1 MIPLPRQPATGR
13 RACSSPSRST
23 ARRSAGWRPA
33 ATRTVRQRAGTR
45 RRPVWICRVAPA
57 GPSRTGDVGSV
68 ARGSSIRLAPALHSR
83 SWRDRPQS
91 ACPPELV
98 REGRRMVQ
106 LGQGTASSALSAPSP
121 RPGPKAAPADP
132 PGSEARWLA
141 ARLAAGPAPRRV
153 PASARLTV
161 RNRCP
166 RPARLPLPMREAAP
180 SPSPRRPLPRP
191 APGRE
196 TASWRQHCPAT
207 AALAPH
213 RHCAEGV
220 AARPVVVPSEVAS
233 C

>member
-23 ARRSAGWRPA
+23 ARRSAGRRPA

-57 GPSRTGDVGSV
+57 GSSRTGDVGSV
-68 ARGSSIRLAPALHSR
+68 ARGSPIRLAPALHSR

-98 REGRRMVQ
+98 RGGRRKVQ
-106 LGQGTASSALSAPSP
+106 PGQGTASALSAPSP

-153 PASARLTV
+153 PAPARLTV
-161 RNRCP
+161 RNRRP
-166 RPARLPLPMREAAP
+166 RPTRLPLPMREAAP
-180 SPSPRRPLPRP
+180 SRSPRRQLPQP
-191 APGRE
+191 TAGRE
-196 TASWRQHCPAT
+196 TASCRHHCPLS

-213 RHCAEGV
+213 RHCGEGV
-220 AARPVVVPSEVAS
+220 AARPVVIPCELAS